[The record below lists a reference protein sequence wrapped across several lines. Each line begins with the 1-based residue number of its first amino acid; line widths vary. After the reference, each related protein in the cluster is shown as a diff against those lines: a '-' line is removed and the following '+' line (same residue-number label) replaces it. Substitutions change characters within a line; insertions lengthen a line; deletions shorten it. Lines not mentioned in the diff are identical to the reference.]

1 MENGLVRRC
10 KYSQLSAVGK
20 MQRRHGCGAS
30 VALRCIVGCPE
41 KTLWRSGLS
50 AALAFLLF
58 AEHLLLL
65 ALGFFETGHEA

>member
-1 MENGLVRRC
+1 
-10 KYSQLSAVGK
+10 
-20 MQRRHGCGAS
+20 MQQRHGCGAS